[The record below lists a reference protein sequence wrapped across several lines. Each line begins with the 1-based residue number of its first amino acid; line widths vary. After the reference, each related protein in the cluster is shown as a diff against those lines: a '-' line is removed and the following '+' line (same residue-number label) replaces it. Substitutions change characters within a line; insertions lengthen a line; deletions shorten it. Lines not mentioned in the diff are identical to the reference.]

1 MGSALPSAAEVNLDK
16 LVLCPP
22 GCEFD
27 RFRRSEAAAI
37 ANGAATLFGLTSGL
51 VWNYVWFGE

>member
-16 LVLCPP
+16 LGLCPP

-27 RFRRSEAAAI
+27 RFRRSETAAT
-37 ANGAATLFGLTSGL
+37 ANGATTLSDLTSGL
-51 VWNYVWFGE
+51 VWNYVWFG